1 MKKRMI
7 DLMNSDK
14 TTTDYE
20 GAVMADFGLDPQK
33 HYDVLVVAP
42 GWKPDKIMA
51 GLDVKITCTA
61 VHSYKS
67 GYEVQGDGFLI
78 AWIQIGAGANRVIDE
93 LCLCAVLDFDK
104 IVFVGAV
111 GALVPELS
119 VGTVCTPSRSI
130 AGNLAGGY
138 LTEDITKYKPFEAV
152 YPNDPNFVESV
163 ISLAESKGHKVVK
176 ASVFC
181 TDSVYCEYSH
191 MDFIRSFGV
200 SLIEMETS
208 VLYQMADLLEKPAI
222 ALLAVSDNNT
232 TGDPLLLRTA
242 EQRDAYDQ
250 GRKKVIP
257 DIIIGIAKML

>member
-1 MKKRMI
+1 MKQRMI

-42 GWKPDKIMA
+42 GWKPDKIMKDQ
-51 GLDVKITCTA
+51 DVKITCTA

-111 GALVPELS
+111 GALVPELP

-163 ISLAESKGHKVVK
+163 ISLAESKGHEVVK
-176 ASVFC
+176 APVFC

-191 MDFIRSFGV
+191 MDFIKSFGV